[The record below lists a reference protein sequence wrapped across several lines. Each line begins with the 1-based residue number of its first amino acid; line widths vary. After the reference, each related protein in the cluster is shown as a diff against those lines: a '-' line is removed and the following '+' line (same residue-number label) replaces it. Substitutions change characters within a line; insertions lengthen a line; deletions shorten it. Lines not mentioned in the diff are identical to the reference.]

1 MFYKKK
7 THINDLYIIFCIW
20 IFGIISAQ
28 KKVEIVQPKV
38 DFDIKKAT
46 EMLNTGSAEIK
57 GIAYYEGK
65 SPVGIK
71 IGDKWFAKPGTIVFL
86 YPITPYIEEYLELK
100 KKNKE
105 GKRLATISPLA
116 NSYRI
121 ESKVYNDKGEFVFL
135 GLSSGKYYLETI
147 INENLL
153 IFEASGVVEIKSDEE
168 KINYQLKHTYR
179 QKM

>member
-1 MFYKKK
+1 MRAQKF
-7 THINDLYIIFCIW
+7 NALYIIF
-20 IFGIISAQ
+20 FLSFFNYASAQ

-46 EMLNTGSAEIK
+46 EMLNAGNAEIK

-116 NSYRI
+116 NCYRI
-121 ESKVYNDKGEFVFL
+121 ESKVYNDKGEFIFM
-135 GLSSGKYYLETI
+135 GLSSGKYYLETE

-153 IFEASGVVEIKSDEE
+153 IFEASGVVEIKSNEE
-168 KINYQLKHTYR
+168 RINHLLKHTYR

>member
-1 MFYKKK
+1 MRIQKLNTFY
-7 THINDLYIIFCIW
+7 TLLFLSIF
-20 IFGIISAQ
+20 SNAYAQ

-46 EMLNTGSAEIK
+46 EMLNTGNAEIK

-86 YPITPYIEEYLELK
+86 YPMTPYIEEYLELK

-135 GLSSGKYYLETI
+135 GLSSGKYYLETV